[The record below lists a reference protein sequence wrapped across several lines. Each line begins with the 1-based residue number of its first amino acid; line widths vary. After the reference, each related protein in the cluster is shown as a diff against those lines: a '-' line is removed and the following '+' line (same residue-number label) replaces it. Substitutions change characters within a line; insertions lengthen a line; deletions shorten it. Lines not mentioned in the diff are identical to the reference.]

1 MKVFNSGILAVVPDS
16 TPAATSPDLLMVCII
31 AFVAVMCILSILSI
45 LIQLIT
51 RIFPAL
57 ETDPGPAMTQAI
69 HQAVSQTIPGA
80 RIVQIKPIPKK

>member
-1 MKVFNSGILAVVPDS
+1 MIVFKPGIMAVVSDS
-16 TPAATSPDLLMVCII
+16 TPAATSPDLLMVCFV

-45 LIQLIT
+45 MIRLIT
-51 RIFPAL
+51 RIFPAH
-57 ETDPGPAMTQAI
+57 ETDPGPALTQAI